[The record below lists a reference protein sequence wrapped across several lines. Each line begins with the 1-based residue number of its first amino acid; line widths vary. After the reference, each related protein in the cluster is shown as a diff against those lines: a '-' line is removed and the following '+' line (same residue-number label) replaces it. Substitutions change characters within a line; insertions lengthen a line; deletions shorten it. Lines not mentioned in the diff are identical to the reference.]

1 MVAAVSIFAPHP
13 AAGLIPVVS
22 PDSEPAPASAV
33 QRASGE
39 ARLRSMVQQHFDF
52 IWRSLRA
59 LGLSAASA
67 DDACQQVFIIASRK
81 LELIAAGSER
91 SFLFATARGVAANA
105 RRANIRNREDADE
118 RALEGEIDR
127 APDPE
132 QVATRNEAKRLL
144 EMILAGMAEDVRT
157 VFVLFE
163 LEGMTTAE
171 IAELL
176 ALPMGTVAS
185 RLRRAREHFEAET
198 ARVQA
203 QASRV
208 HAGDGGQRGGGN
220 R

>member
-1 MVAAVSIFAPHP
+1 MVAAVSMFLPNP
-13 AAGLIPVVS
+13 GAGLVPVAA
-22 PDSEPAPASAV
+22 PESERPPASGVARV
-33 QRASGE
+33 GVGND
-39 ARLRSMVQQHFDF
+39 ARLREMVDQHFDF

-59 LGLSAASA
+59 LGVPSVVA

-81 LELIAAGSER
+81 LELIAIGSER

-105 RRANIRNREDADE
+105 RRAHLRNREDADAN
-118 RALEGEIDR
+118 ALEGEMDR

-144 EMILAGMAEDVRT
+144 ETILAGMAEDVRT

-171 IAELL
+171 IANLL
-176 ALPMGTVAS
+176 SLPMGTVAS

-198 ARVQA
+198 ARLQA
-203 QASRV
+203 AVR
-208 HAGDGGQRGGGN
+208 RGGG

>member
-1 MVAAVSIFAPHP
+1 MVAAVSMFVPHP
-13 AAGLIPVVS
+13 GAGLVPVAA
-22 PDSEPAPASAV
+22 PDSERPPASGV
-33 QRASGE
+33 VRAGAGSD
-39 ARLRSMVQQHFDF
+39 ARLRTMVDQHFDF

-59 LGLSAASA
+59 LGVPTSVA

-81 LELIAAGSER
+81 LELIAVGSER

-105 RRANIRNREDADE
+105 RRAHLRNREDADE
-118 RALEGEIDR
+118 LALEGEMDR

-132 QVATRNEAKRLL
+132 QAATRNEAKRLL
-144 EMILAGMAEDVRT
+144 ESILAGMMEDVRT

-171 IAELL
+171 IAQLL

-203 QASRV
+203 AAR
-208 HAGDGGQRGGGN
+208 RGGG